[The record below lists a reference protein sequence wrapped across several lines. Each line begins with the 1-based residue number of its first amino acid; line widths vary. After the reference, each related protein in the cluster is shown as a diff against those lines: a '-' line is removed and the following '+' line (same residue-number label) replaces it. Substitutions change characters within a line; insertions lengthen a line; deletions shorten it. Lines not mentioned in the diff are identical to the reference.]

1 MPRWFNTAGPCQ
13 SDIHYMLPPTQR
25 LPELERLIEQR
36 SYFVVHAPRQT
47 GKSTAML
54 ALAKQLT
61 ESGHYASVMLSVEVG
76 NPFNAYP
83 EQAERIIL
91 DAWLSRARVYLP
103 ASLVPAIDWTEAEPG
118 RRISYT
124 LQKWAEAS
132 PLPLVILIDEID
144 ALENETLLM
153 VLRQLRDGYPIRPRS
168 FPHSLGLI
176 GLRDVRDYKVASGGS
191 DRLDTASPFNIKVES
206 LTLRNFNTS
215 EVVELCT
222 QHTTATG
229 QVFTSEALQRMYDLT
244 QGQPWLVNALARQMT
259 EVIAPDPAIA
269 LTIAA
274 VEQAKEILIQRKD
287 THLDS
292 LGKRLREQRV
302 RAVIEPMLAGQE
314 LGDVPDDD
322 RQFLVD
328 LGLIRRDPQGGLV
341 VANPIYR
348 EVIPRTLTGGTQDTL
363 PLIAPT
369 WLTNDG
375 ALDSDRLLDAF
386 LSFWRQHGEPLL
398 RSAAYHEIA
407 PHLVLMAYLHRVVN
421 GGGTIER
428 EYAIGSDRMDLC
440 LRYGQTTLGIELKV
454 WRDKRPD
461 PFSRGLEQL
470 DGYLARLG
478 LETGWLLTLARRER
492 RGFLVHRAHLPQ
504 FSCLFY
510 ARDASLPKLFT
521 SFQKPVPT
529 CPAVLLK
536 SPKVWFSVLVAS
548 TFYLCQ
554 LFCTEPPT
562 LSFQGA
568 SLPLGN

>member
-25 LPELERLIEQR
+25 LPDLERLIEQR

-54 ALAKQLT
+54 ALAQQLT
-61 ESGHYASVMLSVEVG
+61 ESGRYASVMLSVEVG
-76 NPFNAYP
+76 NPFNAHP
-83 EQAERIIL
+83 EQAERVIL

-103 ASLVPAIDWTEAEPG
+103 ETLVPSIDWTEAEPG

-124 LQKWAEAS
+124 LQKWSEAS
-132 PLPLVILIDEID
+132 PLPLVIFIDEID

-191 DRLDTASPFNIKVES
+191 ERLDTASPFNIKVES
-206 LTLRNFNTS
+206 LMLRNFNAP
-215 EVVELCT
+215 EVAELCT
-222 QHTTATG
+222 QHTIATG
-229 QVFTSEALQRMYDLT
+229 QVFSPEALDRLYELT

-269 LTIAA
+269 LTVVE
-274 VEQAKEILIQRKD
+274 VEQAKEILIARKD

-292 LGKRLREQRV
+292 LAKRLEEGRIR
-302 RAVIEPMLAGQE
+302 RIIEPMIAGQE
-314 LGDVPDDD
+314 LRNVSNEDI
-322 RQFLVD
+322 QFVLD
-328 LGLIRRDPQGGLV
+328 LGLCQMKEGGLV
-341 VANPIYR
+341 IANAIYR
-348 EVIPRTLTGGTQDTL
+348 EVLPRVLAFVPQASL
-363 PLIAPT
+363 PQISPT
-369 WLTNDG
+369 WLTATG
-375 ALDSDRLLDAF
+375 ELDLDQLLESF

-398 RSAAYHEIA
+398 RSALYHEIA

-428 EYAIGSDRMDLC
+428 EYAIGSDRMDIC

-461 PFSRGLEQL
+461 PLKKGLEQL

-478 LETGWLLTLARRER
+478 LETGWLVIFDRRSDQPPIEER
-492 RGFLVHRAHLPQ
+492 TTTENATTSRGRVVTVVRA
-504 FSCLFY
+504 
-510 ARDASLPKLFT
+510 
-521 SFQKPVPT
+521 
-529 CPAVLLK
+529 
-536 SPKVWFSVLVAS
+536 
-548 TFYLCQ
+548 
-554 LFCTEPPT
+554 
-562 LSFQGA
+562 
-568 SLPLGN
+568 

>member
-1 MPRWFNTAGPCQ
+1 
-13 SDIHYMLPPTQR
+13 MLPPTQR

-54 ALAKQLT
+54 ALAEQLT
-61 ESGHYASVMLSVEVG
+61 ESGRYASVMLSVEVG

-83 EQAERIIL
+83 EQAERVIL

-103 ASLVPAIDWTEAEPG
+103 APLVPSIDWTEAEPG

-124 LQKWAEAS
+124 LQKWSEVS
-132 PLPLVILIDEID
+132 PLPLVVFIDEID
-144 ALENETLLM
+144 SLENETLLS

-191 DRLDTASPFNIKVES
+191 VRAASPQENRLNSASPFNIKVRS
-206 LTLRNFNTS
+206 LTLRDFTAA
-215 EVVELCT
+215 EVAELYT
-222 QHTTATG
+222 QHTTETG
-229 QVFTSEALQRMYDLT
+229 QVFEPDAIALAYELT
-244 QGQPWLVNALARQMT
+244 QGQPWLVNALAKEIIEEMEIEPTQSIT
-259 EVIAPDPAIA
+259 
-269 LTIAA
+269 
-274 VEQAKEILIQRKD
+274 VEAFRQAKDRLIARQD

-292 LGKRLREQRV
+292 LGERLREPRV
-302 RAVIEPMLAGQE
+302 RAIIEPMLAGQE
-314 LGDVPDDD
+314 LGETPNDD

-348 EVIPRTLTGGTQDTL
+348 EVIPRTLTGGTQDSL

-369 WLTNDG
+369 WLTSDG
-375 ALDSDRLLDAF
+375 ALDSDRLLDSF
-386 LSFWRQHGEPLL
+386 LIFWRQHGEPLL

-407 PHLVLMAYLHRVVN
+407 PHIVLMAYLHRVVN

-461 PFSRGLEQL
+461 PLKRGLEQL
-470 DGYLARLG
+470 DKYLARLG
-478 LETGWLLTLARRER
+478 LETGWLVIFDRRIAQPSIEER
-492 RGFLVHRAHLPQ
+492 TTTERAT
-504 FSCLFY
+504 
-510 ARDASLPKLFT
+510 T
-521 SFQKPVPT
+521 SSGRIVT
-529 CPAVLLK
+529 VIRA
-536 SPKVWFSVLVAS
+536 
-548 TFYLCQ
+548 
-554 LFCTEPPT
+554 
-562 LSFQGA
+562 
-568 SLPLGN
+568 